1 MNIHCVLLWQP
12 ATEAVAQRT
21 VAQAMEI
28 VSLIAAGVDIVRDV
42 TWRSPRIVQADST
55 NRAALPS
62 THKGDHQTLFCS
74 SHILGLEEQAGGAQ
88 TQCICCSVNYSPLRP
103 LRKGAKDAQLMSHMP

>member
-21 VAQAMEI
+21 VEKLVYHPQQAMEI
-28 VSLIAAGVDIVRDV
+28 VLLIAAGVDIVRDV

-74 SHILGLEEQAGGAQ
+74 SHILGL
-88 TQCICCSVNYSPLRP
+88 
-103 LRKGAKDAQLMSHMP
+103 